1 LAGDKLAVWLARL
14 RARWIWQNAPRQA
27 GAEQETW
34 TSGRLADHL
43 ADIDDDDVTLI
54 SVDVGDEQEADGLPP
69 YVQFVTYREA
79 MVRGEVSSNQ
89 SLAPQHALSEDG
101 QARL

>member
-1 LAGDKLAVWLARL
+1 M
-14 RARWIWQNAPRQA
+14 
-27 GAEQETW
+27 
-34 TSGRLADHL
+34 
-43 ADIDDDDVTLI
+43 DDDDVTLI
-54 SVDVGDEQEADGLPP
+54 SVDVGDEQEADGVPP

-101 QARL
+101 EARLVKPGWRVLGTDDESVEEGAANFFFDAERRQADRCRPRGR